1 MGKFKTKTRFFLR
14 GGNGQGFFNL
24 GHNVS
29 ENGLFLSFPYVCP
42 EPVLA
47 KSSFLYINGEANAT
61 AATGSNSSNSSNSK
75 QQQQQQATAVLPCPS
90 QRLGIELPLSH
101 QRDLPLVL
109 LYYPDLSLCCWTGW
123 LAE

>member
-42 EPVLA
+42 EPVYIILISLSAVGLA
-47 KSSFLYINGEANAT
+47 
-61 AATGSNSSNSSNSK
+61 
-75 QQQQQQATAVLPCPS
+75 
-90 QRLGIELPLSH
+90 
-101 QRDLPLVL
+101 
-109 LYYPDLSLCCWTGW
+109 GW
-123 LAE
+123 LNDWLAARGGGGGGAQVASWGQTWGTCSVQYW

>member
-75 QQQQQQATAVLPCPS
+75 QQQCFPALRSV
-90 QRLGIELPLSH
+90 
-101 QRDLPLVL
+101 
-109 LYYPDLSLCCWTGW
+109 
-123 LAE
+123 